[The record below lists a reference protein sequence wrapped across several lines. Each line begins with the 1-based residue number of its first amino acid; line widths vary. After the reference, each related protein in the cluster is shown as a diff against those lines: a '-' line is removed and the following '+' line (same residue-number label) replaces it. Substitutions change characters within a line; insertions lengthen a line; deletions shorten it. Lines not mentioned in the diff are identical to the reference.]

1 MSDRWKLY
9 KKCDDFRVQTPRSV
23 QDIIEIKSIAENGI
37 FEIGTGG
44 ARSKYITCTGV
55 LRLVR

>member
-23 QDIIEIKSIAENGI
+23 QDIIEIKSIAEIPEKG
-37 FEIGTGG
+37 EKSTQ
-44 ARSKYITCTGV
+44 
-55 LRLVR
+55 